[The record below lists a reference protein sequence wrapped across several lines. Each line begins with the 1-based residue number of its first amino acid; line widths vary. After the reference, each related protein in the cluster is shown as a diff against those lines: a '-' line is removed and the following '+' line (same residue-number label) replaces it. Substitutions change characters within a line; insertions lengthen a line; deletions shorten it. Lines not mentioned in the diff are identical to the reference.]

1 MEKEIRVTCPGCKS
15 ILIIDR
21 VSGKILESRKPLVD
35 DSTGDRLDDAFKKQK
50 IDREKRDAV
59 FSDLKGELEK
69 RKKMSEEIFKASLED
84 AKKDKD
90 VKPDSI
96 FDLD

>member
-1 MEKEIRVTCPGCKS
+1 MEKEIRVTCPCCKS

-21 VSGKILESRKPLVD
+21 IGGKILETRKPLVE
-35 DSTGDRLDDAFKKQK
+35 DSTGDRLDDAFKKQE

-59 FSDLKGELEK
+59 FSDMKGELEK